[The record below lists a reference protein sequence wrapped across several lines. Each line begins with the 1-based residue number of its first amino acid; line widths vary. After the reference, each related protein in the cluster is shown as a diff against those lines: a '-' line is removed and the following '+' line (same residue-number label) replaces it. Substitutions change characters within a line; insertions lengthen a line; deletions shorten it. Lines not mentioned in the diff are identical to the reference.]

1 VPFKSTVN
9 DGKYLSF
16 WLVAQEIF
24 GWGTWLPDYCHFNS
38 NSIYRPLFVHMKF
51 VDYFAM

>member
-1 VPFKSTVN
+1 MIIPCAADSKDCDVQVPFKSTVN

-24 GWGTWLPDYCHFNS
+24 G
-38 NSIYRPLFVHMKF
+38 
-51 VDYFAM
+51 